1 MFIIVIVVNRKKKV
15 LCSMNRV
22 RKSIFVGLSCLFLIG
37 CGKKEITS
45 LSHLEFEV
53 NSEVKIK
60 SLVKVGKDV
69 KLLNEDSFLDT
80 SKLGQKEVSI
90 RYKKKNKENEY
101 KVKVQV
107 VDTTSPSIEGAEEQE
122 IMVGEEIKFLSDVT
136 VKDNS
141 GENIIPT
148 IEGDYNINKAGEY
161 QLLYVAVDMS
171 GNRTEKEFVLKV
183 NDMAI
188 KKTGYY
194 VYKEKETWYGF
205 RFKKNNKVDYL
216 INFCPGE
223 GCGGYLLEGSY
234 QMNGNQLQATFTYE
248 TYDIE
253 GRTKLK
259 TPVKWTLEL
268 KSDKQIIYDKKKY
281 NYQKNF

>member
-1 MFIIVIVVNRKKKV
+1 
-15 LCSMNRV
+15 
-22 RKSIFVGLSCLFLIG
+22 
-37 CGKKEITS
+37 
-45 LSHLEFEV
+45 
-53 NSEVKIK
+53 
-60 SLVKVGKDV
+60 
-69 KLLNEDSFLDT
+69 
-80 SKLGQKEVSI
+80 
-90 RYKKKNKENEY
+90 
-101 KVKVQV
+101 
-107 VDTTSPSIEGAEEQE
+107 
-122 IMVGEEIKFLSDVT
+122 
-136 VKDNS
+136 
-141 GENIIPT
+141 
-148 IEGDYNINKAGEY
+148 
-161 QLLYVAVDMS
+161 
-171 GNRTEKEFVLKV
+171 
-183 NDMAI
+183 MAI